1 ARGQSRIGRPARR
14 PLRRRGR
21 AGALSRPPGAAAPG
35 PPHPRPGSAAM
46 EETVNSPAT
55 GPTPTGAAP
64 YRAIDRLREAM
75 AAGFG
80 TGVSPLALGMA
91 LMDWSAHLA

>member
-1 ARGQSRIGRPARR
+1 
-14 PLRRRGR
+14 
-21 AGALSRPPGAAAPG
+21 
-35 PPHPRPGSAAM
+35 M
-46 EETVNSPAT
+46 NSPAT

-91 LMDWSAHLA
+91 LMDWSAHLAAAPGKRLQLADKAAREAAALLTHAAALAADPAAEPVIRPGP